1 LIKGTHILIN
11 SRGTQLIIENPITAA
26 CFGMYEVTFKL
37 YTIICREKYKSYMRN
52 TQTGTGKSSVSR
64 EVILLLGKK
73 VNMNMCLILN
83 GYRDRT
89 VRIYKYKNI
98 VNGNKQ

>member
-1 LIKGTHILIN
+1 
-11 SRGTQLIIENPITAA
+11 
-26 CFGMYEVTFKL
+26 MYEVTFKL

-52 TQTGTGKSSVSR
+52 KQRGTGKSSVFR
-64 EVILLLGKK
+64 EVILLLEKK

-89 VRIYKYKNI
+89 VRIYKYKSN
-98 VNGNKQ
+98 VNGNNEKENTYRLHNLTLV